1 MTIEET
7 AEVLGLSSATIK
19 REWAVARAWL
29 YRELAEEPSSP
40 PAGEE
45 G

>member
-7 AEVLGLSSATIK
+7 AEVMGISPATIK

-29 YRELAEEPSSP
+29 YRELTADAP
-40 PAGEE
+40 
-45 G
+45 